1 MKCGSW
7 LFTRDIPDFPDCVV
21 EGRNLLEALD
31 GTRKRLAVRLAEMV
45 AQNLPLPQ
53 ESLLDEISWAWI
65 VSYFTRHACRLV
77 FLPGLVLHWVYLH
90 FLPRDF
96 AHVGL

>member
-1 MKCGSW
+1 MKKDLKGKERAVPPGIEIPGIPARKLVKCGSW

-31 GTRKRLAVRLAEMV
+31 GTRKRLSVRLAEMM

-53 ESLLDEISWAWI
+53 ESLLDEIS
-65 VSYFTRHACRLV
+65 
-77 FLPGLVLHWVYLH
+77 
-90 FLPRDF
+90 
-96 AHVGL
+96 

>member
-1 MKCGSW
+1 MRAHCRVELTVVDCALGRKRGIGGIVKCGSW

-53 ESLLDEISWAWI
+53 ESLLDEIS
-65 VSYFTRHACRLV
+65 
-77 FLPGLVLHWVYLH
+77 
-90 FLPRDF
+90 
-96 AHVGL
+96 

>member
-1 MKCGSW
+1 MKCESW

-53 ESLLDEISWAWI
+53 ESRLDEISCGLDCVVFHI
-65 VSYFTRHACRLV
+65 GMLV
-77 FLPGLVLHWVYLH
+77 G
-90 FLPRDF
+90 
-96 AHVGL
+96 